1 MTSISKVAQAS
12 GLHYGPQASGL
23 HYGPRASRPLGLAIA
38 LVLLLFTNPVH
49 AASFQSLLNQKLG
62 DQNASVLIVS
72 TRTGKILG
80 ATHADLLE
88 KPSPPGSLIKVFTA
102 ISYYE
107 QHGNHFPEYQCPASL
122 SSDPNGCW
130 DRNGHGKAGIVEGL
144 AHSCNVYF
152 RQLAQQI
159 SPQVF
164 RKTLQKF
171 DLAESESSFD
181 PQGIMTGKTLDWTVS
196 PTLLLRAYCALFN
209 GGYLFQAPGHP
220 ARHVV
225 LEEPIKTLIHQGM
238 KLSAEKGTSLEARRM
253 SGQAILG
260 KTGTSLLWRDGKV
273 NWRETQ
279 GWWIGLYPAE
289 KPEIAV
295 LTFVPYGRG
304 ATHAA
309 PLGGK
314 IISWFLQ
321 TR

>member
-1 MTSISKVAQAS
+1 MNSSKKFVPPAGYGPQAS
-12 GLHYGPQASGL
+12 GLHYGPQASRL
-23 HYGPRASRPLGLAIA
+23 QSLAIA
-38 LVLLLFTNPVH
+38 LFFLFFSDCLF
-49 AASFQSLLNQKLG
+49 AASFQSVLNQKLG
-62 DQNASVLIVS
+62 DQNSSVLILS

-80 ATHADLLE
+80 STHADFLE

-102 ISYYE
+102 IAFYE
-107 QHGNHFPEYQCPASL
+107 QHGNHFPEFHCPATL

-130 DRNGHGKAGIVEGL
+130 DRNGHGKVGIVQGL

-159 SPQVF
+159 LPETF
-164 RKTLQKF
+164 RKTLKEF
-171 DLAESESSFD
+171 DLAKNESSLD

-196 PTLLLRAYCALFN
+196 PRLLLRAYCALFN
-209 GGYLFQAPGHP
+209 GGYLFETPGHA
-220 ARHVV
+220 ARHVM
-225 LEEPIKTLIHQGM
+225 LEEPIKKIIHQGM
-238 KLSAEKGTSLEARRM
+238 KLSSDQGTSLEAKRI
-253 SGQAILG
+253 SGQALLG
-260 KTGTSLLWRDGKV
+260 KTGTSLLWQDGKV
-273 NWRETQ
+273 NWRDTQ
-279 GWWIGLYPAE
+279 GWWIGFYPAD

-295 LTFVPYGRG
+295 LTFVPHGRG

>member
-1 MTSISKVAQAS
+1 MNSNNV
-12 GLHYGPQASGL
+12 YGPQAS
-23 HYGPRASRPLGLAIA
+23 RPLI
-38 LVLLLFTNPVH
+38 LVFALLFALAPNDVYP
-49 AASFQSLLNQKLG
+49 ASFQSVLNQKLG
-62 DQNASVLIVS
+62 DQNSSALIIS
-72 TRTGKILG
+72 ARTGNVLG
-80 ATHADLLE
+80 ATHADRIE

-102 ISYYE
+102 IAFYE
-107 QHGNHFPEYQCPASL
+107 QHGNHFPEFRCPATL

-130 DRNGHGKAGIVEGL
+130 DRNGHGKVGIVEGL

-159 SPQVF
+159 SPQIF

-171 DLAESESSFD
+171 DLAQVEASLD

-196 PTLLLRAYCALFN
+196 PKLLLRAYCALFN
-209 GGYLFQAPGHP
+209 GGYLFEAPDHA

-225 LEEPIKTLIHQGM
+225 LEEPIKKLLHQGM
-238 KLSAEKGTSLEARRM
+238 KLSSDQGTSLEAKRISR
-253 SGQAILG
+253 QTILG
-260 KTGTSLLWRDGKV
+260 KTGTSLLWKDGKV
-273 NWRETQ
+273 NWHDTQ
-279 GWWIGLYPAE
+279 GWWIGLYPAD

-295 LTFVPYGRG
+295 LTFVPHGKG